1 MEEALLKYWPLLLAA
16 AGALLAWG
24 EMKASFKAINVKLE
38 SLKSDIERL
47 ETKQDKYNHL
57 QERTI
62 RNEESAKSAHK
73 RIGELEVRLNAK
85 K

>member
-1 MEEALLKYWPLLLAA
+1 MEDILLKYWPMIAA
-16 AGALLAWG
+16 AVGALLAWG
-24 EMKASFKAINVKLE
+24 EMKASFKAVNV
-38 SLKSDIERL
+38 RL
-47 ETKQDKYNHL
+47 ENLKANIKRLEEKQDKYNHL

>member
-1 MEEALLKYWPLLLAA
+1 MEEILIRYWPMIAA
-16 AGALLAWG
+16 AVGALLAWG
-24 EMKASFKAINVKLE
+24 EMKASFKAVNV
-38 SLKSDIERL
+38 RL
-47 ETKQDKYNHL
+47 ENLKADIKRLEDKQDKYNHL